1 MPSLSFVRCEAEYDI
16 FGAVFKGKMK
26 VAAFMVAEFWEFRR
40 SLSSGI
46 RTITLAGVT
55 IVAA

>member
-26 VAAFMVAEFWEFRR
+26 VAAFMVAEF
-40 SLSSGI
+40 
-46 RTITLAGVT
+46 
-55 IVAA
+55 